1 MCAHRLAAFNL
12 QTLAPI
18 RRLHSLSRADIDT
31 ATIEL
36 NRLSS
41 GWSIDQHDD
50 CDGDVLLILTPP
62 DSDANAATFVL
73 SRGLSGI
80 QLARMCNDVFEAL
93 GRFTTIT
100 AALQKFARGN
110 DDASNDLKLVY

>member
-1 MCAHRLAAFNL
+1 MCAHRLAASNI

-31 ATIEL
+31 ATMEL

-41 GWSIDQHDD
+41 GWSIDYHDD

-62 DSDANAATFVL
+62 NSDANAATFVL
-73 SRGLSGI
+73 SRDLSGI
-80 QLARMCNDVFEAL
+80 QLARTCNDTFEPL
-93 GRFTTIT
+93 GRFTTIAEAVQHVVEGKQT
-100 AALQKFARGN
+100 AFHDLELQN
-110 DDASNDLKLVY
+110 